1 MAGELLIVA
10 GMRRLILFLILLGL
24 SRSPLGAMALQS
36 QTGVNPHGIVES
48 VAVSGVDEDAI
59 SEDVRNAV
67 HRLQGKP
74 FDQNE
79 ADALVA
85 RIQAE
90 QSTWTATVRLTEGND
105 SNRVKVLFVIEET
118 NGQPGGQSNI
128 NSRYTVERVDVQ
140 GFDESKL
147 SKTVRDEIQQLV
159 GEKLDQEKAGQILG
173 DINRELQPKYSAVKK
188 VMKGSD
194 PQHIVVIYDIHKARL
209 IPFLDIP
216 ANQFVYNSK
225 QNFSFDA
232 DIGFGKINRFYF
244 GGYDDQDQLIERFA
258 GFNLGVESTK
268 VGTDHLGIALRYGRF
283 HERWQPSTVL
293 ADTGAIY
300 RDRNSFNP
308 SVTFAFD
315 ARLRVIAGVDLS
327 ELQLQY
333 PEVHRANSGAAVA
346 SVVFHNIWSKTDRYS
361 TRSKPVTSFITA
373 IANSIVITFIN
384 GTSLMPNMC
393 LHTTKTDCSCRFWPE
408 RFPEM
413 RRCMNAFR
421 WGTPRLC
428 EAGINSISR
437 RPAEIEWFMRP
448 CSMDSGSRKSETSIS
463 TGTGANTSDTSGLA
477 SICSTTWAP
486 WAMPDFRCR
495 RGTPLDL
502 ASARRMHLRFLSN

>member
-59 SEDVRNAV
+59 SEDVRNAI

-79 ADALVA
+79 ADGLVA

-258 GFNLGVESTK
+258 GFNLGVESAK

-293 ADTGAIY
+293 ADREAIY
-300 RDRNSFNP
+300 RDRNSFDP

-315 ARLRVIAGVDLS
+315 ARLRVIAGV
-327 ELQLQY
+327 E
-333 PEVHRANSGAAVA
+333 PFGAAVA
-346 SVVFHNIWSKTDRYS
+346 ISGGS
-361 TRSKPVTSFITA
+361 
-373 IANSIVITFIN
+373 
-384 GTSLMPNMC
+384 
-393 LHTTKTDCSCRFWPE
+393 
-408 RFPEM
+408 
-413 RRCMNAFR
+413 
-421 WGTPRLC
+421 PRKL
-428 EAGINSISR
+428 
-437 RPAEIEWFMRP
+437 
-448 CSMDSGSRKSETSIS
+448 
-463 TGTGANTSDTSGLA
+463 
-477 SICSTTWAP
+477 
-486 WAMPDFRCR
+486 R
-495 RGTPLDL
+495 RGCRIRCVSQYLVQNGPCT
-502 ASARRMHLRFLSN
+502 AHGRSQLRVS